1 MTLLMISACKEN
13 EEYEEYEEFQI
24 PVNTK
29 KENLRKNIYRG
40 EREVQIASDG
50 ERCALVF
57 EWHED
62 MRVCNLDRCWLRM
75 LSRDKLAWRNRMLK
89 TLKQ

>member
-1 MTLLMISACKEN
+1 MIFAEKCPLSKKDDKSC
-13 EEYEEYEEFQI
+13 EF
-24 PVNTK
+24 
-29 KENLRKNIYRG
+29 
-40 EREVQIASDG
+40 VQIASDG
-50 ERCALVF
+50 ERCELVF

-62 MRVCNLDRCWLRM
+62 MRVCNLERCWLRM

>member
-1 MTLLMISACKEN
+1 MIFAEKCPLSKKDDKSC
-13 EEYEEYEEFQI
+13 EF
-24 PVNTK
+24 
-29 KENLRKNIYRG
+29 
-40 EREVQIASDG
+40 VQIASDG

-89 TLKQ
+89 KKKTLDQ

>member
-1 MTLLMISACKEN
+1 MIFAEKCPLSKKDDKSC
-13 EEYEEYEEFQI
+13 EF
-24 PVNTK
+24 
-29 KENLRKNIYRG
+29 
-40 EREVQIASDG
+40 VQIASDG

-75 LSRDKLAWRNRMLK
+75 ISRDKLAWRNRMLK